1 MPQNGRF
8 TSFTTAE
15 VSRIVGASRRRLA
28 YWDETGLLSPSMRAA
43 AGKGSRRLYSVLDI
57 IELKILLR
65 LLESPLSLQRI
76 RTSFR
81 FIRERPEPLSSL
93 IILTDGETIYLYQD
107 ENVLVDTLQHGQ
119 TVLRITV
126 QDLITEV
133 QEKVSEFSAGKNAV
147 AKQ

>member
-1 MPQNGRF
+1 MPQKSKL
-8 TSFTTAE
+8 TSFTTTE
-15 VSRIVGASRRRLA
+15 VSRIVGASRHQLA
-28 YWDETGLLSPSMRAA
+28 YWDETGLLSPSLRAA
-43 AGKGSRRLYSVLDI
+43 SGKGSRRLYSLQDI

-65 LLESPLSLQRI
+65 LLKSPLSLQRI

-107 ENVLVDTLQHGQ
+107 ENLLVDTLKHGQ
-119 TVLRITV
+119 TVLRIAV

-133 QEKVSEFSAGKNAV
+133 QEKVNEFFAGKTR
-147 AKQ
+147 